1 MSDQVIQGD
10 ELNIA
15 GAVKSAAGYNALS
28 QGLATGAG
36 IVSSILSANS
46 ANKAAAKQ
54 AKAQMDFQ
62 ERMSNTAHQRE
73 VADLVSAGLNPALS
87 ATGGSGSS
95 TPSGAMA
102 EVKPVVNEATA
113 GMIANSARNVASFA
127 ADMKQ
132 KEANVS
138 NTNADTDLKIAN
150 KLKSDA
156 ETNLTPY
163 QRNQLVAN
171 TSLLNEKLNTELTT
185 QALQSAQRLQNVANA
200 TNINLESS
208 RRLSELP
215 ALKQEYKFRE
225 DYNEYMLPADAV
237 LNRTGQVINQINNAK
252 DIFMPKLKIEST
264 HDVRENYKSK
274 SNRIGF

>member
-1 MSDQVIQGD
+1 MSDESLQMEDI
-10 ELNIA
+10 NIA
-15 GAVKSAAGYNALS
+15 GAIKSAAGYGAAA
-28 QGLATGAG
+28 QGLASGAG
-36 IVSSILSANS
+36 IISGILSANS

-62 ERMSNTAHQRE
+62 ERMSSTAHQRE
-73 VADLVSAGLNPALS
+73 VADLTAAGLNPALS
-87 ATGGSGSS
+87 ASGGSGSS

-102 EVKPVVNEATA
+102 DVKPVVNEHTA
-113 GMIANSARNVASFA
+113 GLIANSARNVASFA
-127 ADMKQ
+127 SDMKQ
-132 KEANVS
+132 KDANIS

-150 KLKSDA
+150 KLKADA

-185 QALQSAQRLQNVANA
+185 QTLQSAQRLQNVANA
-200 TNINLESS
+200 ANINLESS
-208 RRLSELP
+208 RRRSELP

-225 DYNEYMLPADAV
+225 DNNKYMLPADAI
-237 LNRTGQVINQINNAK
+237 LGHTGQVINQINNAK

-264 HDVRENYKSK
+264 SDVRENYKSK

>member
-1 MSDQVIQGD
+1 MSDEFVQGD

-15 GAVKSAAGYNALS
+15 GAVRSAAGFNALS

-36 IVSSILSANS
+36 ILSSIYSTNS

-73 VADLVSAGLNPALS
+73 VADLAAAGLNPALS

-208 RRLSELP
+208 RRRSELP
-215 ALKQEYKFRE
+215 ALKQEYNFRK
-225 DYNEYMLPADAV
+225 DYNKYMLPADAI
-237 LNRTGQVINQINNAK
+237 LSRSGQVINQINNAK

-264 HDVRENYKSK
+264 HDIRDNYKNK

>member
-10 ELNIA
+10 ELDIA

-36 IVSSILSANS
+36 IVSSIFSANS

-73 VADLVSAGLNPALS
+73 VADLTAAGLNPALS

-208 RRLSELP
+208 RRRSELP

-225 DYNEYMLPADAV
+225 DYNKYMLPADAV

>member
-1 MSDQVIQGD
+1 MSEQVIQGD
-10 ELNIA
+10 ELDIA

-73 VADLVSAGLNPALS
+73 VADLVAAGLNPALS

-113 GMIANSARNVASFA
+113 DMIANSARNVASFA

-171 TSLLNEKLNTELTT
+171 TSLLNE
-185 QALQSAQRLQNVANA
+185 
-200 TNINLESS
+200 I
-208 RRLSELP
+208 
-215 ALKQEYKFRE
+215 
-225 DYNEYMLPADAV
+225 
-237 LNRTGQVINQINNAK
+237 
-252 DIFMPKLKIEST
+252 
-264 HDVRENYKSK
+264 
-274 SNRIGF
+274 